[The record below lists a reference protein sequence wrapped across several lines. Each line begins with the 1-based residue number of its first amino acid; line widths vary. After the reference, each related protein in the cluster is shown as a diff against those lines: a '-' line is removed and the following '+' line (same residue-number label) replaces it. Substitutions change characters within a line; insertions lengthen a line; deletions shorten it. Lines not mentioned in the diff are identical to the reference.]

1 MIRHLPPAPRLPSN
15 RSSIGGWVRALAAH
29 GHHAFTV
36 DEAHVALGGTLQR
49 VRIGLSRLAAKGLL
63 IRPVKG
69 LYVIVPPEYQAVG
82 APPPLWYIDTLMQH
96 LGLSYYVGLLSAAA
110 LHGADAQAAQ
120 ELQVITTRPLPT
132 KELGRGRIR
141 WIVKHTIDEEAVQ
154 EMTTRTGTVRVST
167 PEATAMD
174 LVRYDRYAG
183 YLDHVATVLADLA
196 SHLNVDRLAKMA
208 RHDRAAARRLG
219 YLLDQI
225 GCGTLATE
233 FGARLKVGRPYHLVL
248 DRHAPTQTGP
258 MNSAWGLRIN
268 ATVNAD

>member
-1 MIRHLPPAPRLPSN
+1 MARHLPAAPRLPSN
-15 RSSIGGWVRALAAH
+15 RSSIEGWVRALAAH

-36 DEAHVALGGTLQR
+36 DEAHRALGGTLQR
-49 VRIGLSRLAAKGLL
+49 VRVGLSRLAAKGLL

-69 LYVIVPPEYQAVG
+69 LYVIVPPEYQAAG
-82 APPPLWYIDTLMQH
+82 APPPLSYIDTLMRH
-96 LGLSYYVGLLSAAA
+96 VGLPYYVGLLSAAA

-120 ELQVITTRPLPT
+120 ELQVITTRPLPM

-141 WIVKHTIDEEAVQ
+141 WIVKHSIDDDAVQ

-167 PEATAMD
+167 PEATALD
-174 LVRYDRYAG
+174 LVRYNRYAG

-196 SHLNVDRLAKMA
+196 EHLDADRLATVA

-219 YLLDQI
+219 YLLEQI
-225 GCGTLATE
+225 GCESLATA
-233 FGARLKVGRPYHLVL
+233 FGARLNVGRPHRLVL

-258 MNSAWGLRIN
+258 LNNAWGLQIN
-268 ATVNAD
+268 TTVHAE